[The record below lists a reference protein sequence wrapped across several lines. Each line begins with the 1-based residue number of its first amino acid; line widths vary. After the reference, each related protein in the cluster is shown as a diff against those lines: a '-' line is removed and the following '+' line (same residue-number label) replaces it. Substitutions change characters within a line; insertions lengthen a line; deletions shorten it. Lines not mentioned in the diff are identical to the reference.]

1 MTRKSSKEAILDA
14 TERVISRDGLAATT
28 MSAVAGEAG
37 ISKGGLFYHFTG
49 KKELLLAII
58 DRYLARFHQRR
69 RLIAAALPD
78 SPLRPLKAYV
88 LASLQLPEPSPRPL
102 SNLLTLLDDA
112 DLREKVRVNRTGLFA
127 ELTGSVERPEWVAII
142 LFATDGLWVADY
154 CGLDT
159 ANTDLRDRITAAL
172 TDLIDYYEKH
182 VAARSRND
190 GDPPAVAD
198 PVGAMEEQT
207 CGSR

>member
-69 RLIAAALPD
+69 RRIAAVLPD

-88 LASLQLPEPSPRPL
+88 LASLELPEPSPRPL
-102 SNLLTLLDDA
+102 SNLLTLLDDV
-112 DLREKVRVNRTGLFA
+112 DLRERVRVNRTGLFA
-127 ELTGSVERPEWVAII
+127 ELTGAVDRPEWIAMI
-142 LFATDGLWVADY
+142 LFATDGLWVAEY

-159 ANTDLRDRITAAL
+159 ANTDLRGRIIAAL
-172 TDLIDYYEKH
+172 TDLIDYYENQIAVH
-182 VAARSRND
+182 PRED
-190 GDPPAVAD
+190 GELPAVAD

-207 CGSR
+207 CGIR

>member
-1 MTRKSSKEAILDA
+1 MTRKSSREAILDA

-28 MSAVAGEAG
+28 MSAVADEAG

-49 KKELLLAII
+49 KKELLLSII

-88 LASLQLPEPSPRPL
+88 LASLELPEPSPRPL

-112 DLREKVRVNRTGLFA
+112 DLREKVRVHHVGLFS
-127 ELTGSVERPEWVAII
+127 ELTGSVDRPEWIAMI

-159 ANTDLRDRITAAL
+159 ATTELRDRITAAL
-172 TDLIDYYEKH
+172 TDLIEYYEKQV
-182 VAARSRND
+182 VAGQRDN
-190 GDPPAVAD
+190 GGPPSAAEPVALLED
-198 PVGAMEEQT
+198 QP
-207 CGSR
+207 CGIR